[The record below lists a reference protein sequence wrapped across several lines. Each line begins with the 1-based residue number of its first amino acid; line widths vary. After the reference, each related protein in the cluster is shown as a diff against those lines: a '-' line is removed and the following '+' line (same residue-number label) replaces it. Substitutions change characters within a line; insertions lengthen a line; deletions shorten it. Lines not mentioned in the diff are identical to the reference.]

1 MDTILAIIAGA
12 AATLFA
18 IDLLVDYR
26 RRPRPH
32 VAAFATGI
40 AMFAIATIALAVELA
55 TGWTSASYRT
65 FFLFGAVLNIPFLAL
80 GSMFLVVGPRAGHVM
95 TLLLAGFSAIS
106 TTLVTTVPFEN
117 PLPESG
123 VRPDVFPPLTDGFG
137 PRLLAAIGA
146 GTGTFLLVTLALV
159 SVIRFRKK
167 NPRIVVGNGLIL
179 AGTLVA
185 GWGGTGL
192 AIGESSGFVLSLL
205 VTSIMLWAGYRV
217 TRGSREKEP
226 EKPLV
231 VLLGPSTES
240 PERAHA
246 ELLITS
252 LEQRG
257 YAVICPARDIEDWG
271 QVTFSPAEMMRQ
283 TYQAI
288 DNAAIVLVDLT
299 HGYGVVAAGYANAKR
314 IPVITASPAG
324 YRIPRPI
331 RGISDLE
338 IYYHSLPDIT
348 DQLATVLPTDAP
360 APIPIA

>member
-1 MDTILAIIAGA
+1 
-12 AATLFA
+12 
-18 IDLLVDYR
+18 
-26 RRPRPH
+26 
-32 VAAFATGI
+32 
-40 AMFAIATIALAVELA
+40 
-55 TGWTSASYRT
+55 
-65 FFLFGAVLNIPFLAL
+65 
-80 GSMFLVVGPRAGHVM
+80 M
-95 TLLLAGFSAIS
+95 TVLLAGFAAIS
-106 TTLVTTVPFEN
+106 TTLVTTVPFES

-137 PRLLAAIGA
+137 PRLLALIG
-146 GTGTFLLVTLALV
+146 GSTGTTLLVVLALV
-159 SVIRFRKK
+159 SVIRFRKSM
-167 NPRIVVGNGLIL
+167 PRIVIGNALIL

-185 GWGGTGL
+185 AWGGTGL
-192 AIGESSGFVLSLL
+192 ALGEDSGFVLSLL
-205 VTSIMLWAGYRV
+205 VTSILLWAGYRV
-217 TRGSREKEP
+217 TRGARPKEP
-226 EKPLV
+226 EKPRV

-299 HGYGVVAAGYANAKR
+299 QGYGVVAAGYANAKR

-360 APIPIA
+360 APVPTA